1 MYGDIRPVYDDI
13 KGILTDMGEETHSPT
28 LFRDE
33 IINEVCSVLIS
44 ENKPNAMLI
53 GPAGSGKTNIVEE
66 LARRIKRKDRRVP
79 NKLYGYHVYSLNLSD
94 IVSGS
99 GLVGE
104 LERKVQR
111 LIDFLENAENRAI
124 LFLDEI
130 HMLFTGETY
139 KKIAQILKPALS
151 RGKFMVIA
159 ATTTQEVRRVDEDPA
174 FNRRFTRV
182 IVDELTKDQ
191 TKKILKRTVKGMEKH
206 YGMKISFTTGMADL
220 IVRTADEF
228 CSVGSHRPDNAI
240 TLMDR
245 AVASRVMEMQTDAD
259 SDEDMIKL
267 DEKLVEDTAFRL
279 ISGNSSVKE
288 FDADAFRQALSALR
302 GQQEI
307 MDDITRVITLYD
319 MHIRPRIR
327 PLTFLFAG
335 ASGVG
340 KTEAVK
346 IIAREYI
353 GEKPI
358 VLNMA
363 EYHSSASINRII
375 GAPAGYA
382 GADSNRELPFDILDT
397 NPYQVILLDE
407 FEKCDRSVQ
416 RLFLSVFEE
425 GIMQTNLGKEIDFS
439 KSIIIATTN
448 AGSSNSSKSIGFGF
462 GDNKGRQTFP
472 DLSDCFDME
481 LVNRFTHKYL
491 FNSISKDVYREII
504 KDCLIAEIAGMRQG
518 KIGKGLRKELDRA
531 LTEETVKSL
540 CDSTYD
546 PKYGARPARAAVTDY
561 IDGILISS
569 LSPVS
574 AKKRSIKAEPAGK
587 RQSVKR
593 LKLKMLETEREK
605 GVS

>member
-245 AVASRVMEMQTDAD
+245 AVASRVMEMQTDE
-259 SDEDMIKL
+259 SYGDMIKL

-288 FDADAFRQALSALR
+288 FDADAFR
-302 GQQEI
+302 
-307 MDDITRVITLYD
+307 
-319 MHIRPRIR
+319 
-327 PLTFLFAG
+327 
-335 ASGVG
+335 
-340 KTEAVK
+340 
-346 IIAREYI
+346 
-353 GEKPI
+353 
-358 VLNMA
+358 
-363 EYHSSASINRII
+363 
-375 GAPAGYA
+375 
-382 GADSNRELPFDILDT
+382 
-397 NPYQVILLDE
+397 
-407 FEKCDRSVQ
+407 
-416 RLFLSVFEE
+416 
-425 GIMQTNLGKEIDFS
+425 
-439 KSIIIATTN
+439 
-448 AGSSNSSKSIGFGF
+448 
-462 GDNKGRQTFP
+462 
-472 DLSDCFDME
+472 
-481 LVNRFTHKYL
+481 
-491 FNSISKDVYREII
+491 
-504 KDCLIAEIAGMRQG
+504 
-518 KIGKGLRKELDRA
+518 
-531 LTEETVKSL
+531 
-540 CDSTYD
+540 
-546 PKYGARPARAAVTDY
+546 
-561 IDGILISS
+561 
-569 LSPVS
+569 
-574 AKKRSIKAEPAGK
+574 
-587 RQSVKR
+587 
-593 LKLKMLETEREK
+593 
-605 GVS
+605 